1 MQWGLLTPKSP
12 CLWIWGLSQ
21 ALLNCGLNVSP
32 VNLKDFCSEV
42 LFKAVLLFTFSI
54 ERNRNV
60 VSQLIRPA
68 PVALTFGG
76 WGIGGETSGYTA
88 DMTSSSK
95 GEERRYSIL
104 KDFFLRGGW
113 KQKSLCSYAANP
125 TPVGERKKEREG
137 LWKLFGSFAHRFN
150 NFWISFCLRREKQS
164 LDVLTHRAMFPS
176 VVLRGSHWLRLF
188 LASVELVAE
197 QLEKRSTHLVQRL
210 KTFFSCY
217 KNSVSKWVLQWFS
230 LAFNNQMRSRY
241 SPISHLNKH
250 ILNSQTGF
258 HLEWGHSVRSL
269 VHSF

>member
-12 CLWIWGLSQ
+12 CLWIWCLSQ

-104 KDFFLRGGW
+104 KDFFSVEGG
-113 KQKSLCSYAANP
+113 SRSHCAAMLLIP
-125 TPVGERKKEREG
+125 HPWERERKKGRDC
-137 LWKLFGSFAHRFN
+137 GS
-150 NFWISFCLRREKQS
+150 
-164 LDVLTHRAMFPS
+164 
-176 VVLRGSHWLRLF
+176 
-188 LASVELVAE
+188 
-197 QLEKRSTHLVQRL
+197 
-210 KTFFSCY
+210 
-217 KNSVSKWVLQWFS
+217 S
-230 LAFNNQMRSRY
+230 LAALHTDLT
-241 SPISHLNKH
+241 IS
-250 ILNSQTGF
+250 G
-258 HLEWGHSVRSL
+258 
-269 VHSF
+269 